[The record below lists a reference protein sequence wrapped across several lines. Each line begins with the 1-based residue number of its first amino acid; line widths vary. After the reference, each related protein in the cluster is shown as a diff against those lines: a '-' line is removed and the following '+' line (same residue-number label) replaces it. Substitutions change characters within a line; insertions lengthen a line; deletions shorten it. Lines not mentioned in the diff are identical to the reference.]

1 MLESCL
7 FHVALEVINEALHL
21 RRGRL
26 APGEAADSL
35 ADKFKSSLVAGFLQ
49 DIKQSWGQGEICQ
62 RPSQGQGGQ
71 HAFSLGSDT
80 QVA

>member
-7 FHVALEVINEALHL
+7 FHVAWEVINEALHL
-21 RRGRL
+21 LRGRL